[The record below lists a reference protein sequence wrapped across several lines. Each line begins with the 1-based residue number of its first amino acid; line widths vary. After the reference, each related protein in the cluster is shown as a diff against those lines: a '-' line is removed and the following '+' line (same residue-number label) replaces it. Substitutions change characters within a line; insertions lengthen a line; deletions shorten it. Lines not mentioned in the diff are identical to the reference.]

1 MPEGQGSYKQVVK
14 YYHVGEGRGDF
25 EPASPSSSPSSFGF
39 WPMAILL
46 GVLILCVPLLQD
58 SLDSPV
64 SFAMFGHDSY
74 LGCPC
79 VSSNFNILGY
89 FDTFCGFC

>member
-64 SFAMFGHDSY
+64 SIAMFGHDSY

-79 VSSNFNILGY
+79 VSKQLQHFRI
-89 FDTFCGFC
+89 F

>member
-1 MPEGQGSYKQVVK
+1 MRSVDYTVTMNCCDLRSFVVQVPEGQGSYKQVVK

-58 SLDSPV
+58 SLV
-64 SFAMFGHDSY
+64 
-74 LGCPC
+74 
-79 VSSNFNILGY
+79 
-89 FDTFCGFC
+89 